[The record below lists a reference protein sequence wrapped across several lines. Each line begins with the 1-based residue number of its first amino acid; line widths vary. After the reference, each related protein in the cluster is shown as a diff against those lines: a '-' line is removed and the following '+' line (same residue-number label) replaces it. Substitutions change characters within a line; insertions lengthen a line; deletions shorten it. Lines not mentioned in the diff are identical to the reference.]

1 MLCIL
6 VSSNKLLLL
15 QASYKTI
22 VSEAVLGVVVTVHC
36 TVPSTAEQS
45 IRSAQN
51 YTQVYESLMY
61 HAIIFINPTYGFIP
75 PDNSCSVAEYE
86 VFSQG
91 GHAQQPGEKRLSG

>member
-1 MLCIL
+1 MLCIP

-22 VSEAVLGVVVTVHC
+22 VSEA
-36 TVPSTAEQS
+36 VPSTAEQS

-61 HAIIFINPTYGFIP
+61 HAIIFINPAYGFIP

-91 GHAQQPGEKRLSG
+91 GHAQQPRETRLFSRVWPLPELVS